1 MRKWINEVPNDGLI
15 HYNYIFNAERLLI
28 TSPKALGEVLVQKNY
43 EFIKPSNIRAG
54 LGRLLGVGVL
64 LAEGEEHK
72 VITVLLFGDMWLTK
86 KRFNVKTS
94 CQHSPTATSRTCIQF
109 SGLSLARWS

>member
-15 HYNYIFNAERLLI
+15 YYNHLFNTERLLI

-43 EFIKPSNIRAG
+43 EFIKPKAIRNG

-72 VITVLLFGDMWLTK
+72 ARALLRVREIG
-86 KRFNVKTS
+86 
-94 CQHSPTATSRTCIQF
+94 
-109 SGLSLARWS
+109 G